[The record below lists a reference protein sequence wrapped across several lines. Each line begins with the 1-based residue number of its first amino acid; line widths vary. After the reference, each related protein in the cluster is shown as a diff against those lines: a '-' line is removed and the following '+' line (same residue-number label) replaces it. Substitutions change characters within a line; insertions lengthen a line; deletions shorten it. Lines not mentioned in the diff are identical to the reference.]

1 MALHTRRGVLLGAA
15 GLLAGLAGCN
25 EDPESTGTPAERA
38 PTDPGEP
45 RDLGDTGTRDPEQ
58 YALRGDDGG
67 GTIAWFTEDA
77 ESSGDSAGSGDG
89 TDETNGDGGATD
101 SGTIPPHERRDGG
114 LITDEA
120 TAATLSFA
128 DVEGAEE
135 ARAFVESTD
144 FDSESVYLH
153 QTPLGDCYRLELCSV
168 SWGEEVSLW
177 YVPVLEN
184 YDVAC
189 SSEERDTLAT
199 FVRIPSRSTRAERS
213 RSNAR
218 TAPDGVAGRG
228 TVRRRANG
236 ARTRRRPART
246 GRRPLPRPRGAT
258 DDRRIAVDPP
268 RCPRARRRGA
278 HGRL

>member
-199 FVRIPSRSTRAERS
+199 FVRVPVALDAGRTVEVERSNRAGRCGRPRDRSTPSERS
-213 RSNAR
+213 TNQ
-218 TAPDGVAGRG
+218 TATSTDG
-228 TVRRRANG
+228 T
-236 ARTRRRPART
+236 
-246 GRRPLPRPRGAT
+246 AT
-258 DDRRIAVDPP
+258 TAAPEGSDR
-268 RCPRARRRGA
+268 
-278 HGRL
+278 